1 MKDKRNLVA
10 LVLGVLIFTGAA
22 RASVTDAES
31 NPYRVISQHSVFGL
45 VPSQPVATTNAM
57 DLPPDVVL
65 NGIMVV
71 FDRKYA
77 LFKLP
82 ANKGKSYLLGEGQSD
97 GEIELLS
104 VDDRAGVIKIKN
116 HGVVQTV
123 ALAKPPAP
131 SGTPAAA
138 SAAAPIAAAANNP
151 QSVSAEGIPQSAME
165 NTPATSAAPVAPVGY
180 AVAFAGSSGNSQS
193 SSSGSTPSDGSS
205 GSQSSGGSSSTTKA
219 ASEQWWVVAS
229 KNLEAARAA
238 TAGLVDSGQAE
249 PFPLTPFTPPGTPG
263 NLIGPGQLYFVS
275 QAN

>member
-1 MKDKRNLVA
+1 MKGKWNLA
-10 LVLGVLIFTGAA
+10 AFVLGVLIFTGAA
-22 RASVTDAES
+22 KASVTDAES

-45 VPSQPVATTNAM
+45 VPPQPVATTNAT
-57 DLPPDVVL
+57 DSPPDIVL
-65 NGIMVV
+65 NGIMVI

-104 VDDRAGVIKIKN
+104 VDDRAGLIKINN

-131 SGTPAAA
+131 SVAPAAA
-138 SAAAPIAAAANNP
+138 SAADVANNP
-151 QSVSAEGIPQSAME
+151 QPVSAEGIPQPVME
-165 NTPATSAAPVAPVGY
+165 NNPAPSAAPAAPAGY
-180 AVAFAGSSGNSQS
+180 AVAFAGGSGNSQG
-193 SSSGSTPSDGSS
+193 SSSGSTSSDGSS
-205 GSQSSGGSSSTTKA
+205 GSQSSGGSNSTAKA
-219 ASEQWWVVAS
+219 TPDPWWVVAS

-238 TAGLVDSGQAE
+238 TAGLVDSGQAD
-249 PFPLTPFTPPGTPG
+249 PFPLTPFTPPGTPA

>member
-1 MKDKRNLVA
+1 
-10 LVLGVLIFTGAA
+10 
-22 RASVTDAES
+22 
-31 NPYRVISQHSVFGL
+31 
-45 VPSQPVATTNAM
+45 
-57 DLPPDVVL
+57 
-65 NGIMVV
+65 
-71 FDRKYA
+71 
-77 LFKLP
+77 
-82 ANKGKSYLLGEGQSD
+82 
-97 GEIELLS
+97 

-165 NTPATSAAPVAPVGY
+165 NTPATSAAPVAPAGY